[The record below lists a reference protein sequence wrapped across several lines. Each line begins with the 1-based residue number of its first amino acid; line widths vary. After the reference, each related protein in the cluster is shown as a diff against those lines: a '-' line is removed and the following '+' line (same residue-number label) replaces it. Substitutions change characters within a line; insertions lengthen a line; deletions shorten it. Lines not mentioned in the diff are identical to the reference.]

1 MLLLSPSICL
11 TLLAAAAFSQSNTK
25 LSSSGIMDAEALS
38 IGQCVIPKLLPLL
51 YNALASG
58 KAYILNLF
66 VPFVR
71 AIF

>member
-1 MLLLSPSICL
+1 MHLRRTIC
-11 TLLAAAAFSQSNTK
+11 
-25 LSSSGIMDAEALS
+25 GAEALS